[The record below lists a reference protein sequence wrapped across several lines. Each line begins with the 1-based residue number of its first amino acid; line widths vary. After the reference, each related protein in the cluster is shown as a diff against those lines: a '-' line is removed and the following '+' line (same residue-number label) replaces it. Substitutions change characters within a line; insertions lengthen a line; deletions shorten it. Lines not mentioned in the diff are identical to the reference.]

1 MVYFLLNVLV
11 LQQKDGL
18 VKISRSDFEEVIRS
32 TPKTLSEE
40 EVEYYEKVAKES
52 DNFMFG

>member
-1 MVYFLLNVLV
+1 MKTGTTRIHV